1 MNIAYT
7 LLLIAI
13 LAEIIATSAL
23 KASDG
28 FTRLLPS
35 IIVFI
40 GYTTAFYLMS
50 LTLKF
55 LPVGIV
61 YAIWSGLGIVGIALI
76 GVFYYNESFTVWHA
90 LGIGLILLGVWI
102 LNLVTGAH

>member
-1 MNIAYT
+1 MNIAYI

-35 IIVFI
+35 IIVFV
-40 GYTTAFYLMS
+40 GYTIAFYLMS

-55 LPVGIV
+55 LPVGII

-102 LNLVTGAH
+102 LNLMTGAH